1 MKGKNRRGGPGGLVA
16 LAMFLAV
23 FVWLSVFLGAGQ
35 DAPVQAV
42 PLEGLPENANPILFR
57 ETGSGVFLEAWSVR
71 GTAFLQLDEKGR
83 ESARVSIPSTTSAA
97 KPRGDSLFLL
107 TDDGTISQYGQG
119 LQLLAQWETPTPT
132 VFFSPH
138 YDFSPAGDLYAGEGA
153 VLTLYPRGGEA
164 AEREFEGEIR
174 FLQVTPQGQLYVY
187 AGGTLYH
194 SGDGSLQGLSPV
206 SGGKEPFA
214 LLGEEGWVDVSGGV
228 YRLEQGSPRL
238 VTDLG
243 LLPVV
248 GTESLYAGSEQGFAV
263 GQGTGAITW
272 YGWDGSVL
280 GSCLVPTTLRA
291 VTPSLA
297 LCGADGALALAQ
309 TGFAAPAATPTPTP
323 APSQEPEETPTPA
336 PSEEPEETP
345 TPAPSEEPEG
355 TPTPAPSQEPEE
367 APTPAPSEEP
377 EETPTPAPSEEPE
390 ETPTPAPSEEP
401 EETPTPAPSQEP
413 GESPAPTPVPPP
425 AGWAPELQGDK
436 IYAPL
441 GAAVEDL
448 RNYFKPMAV
457 KVLTPEGEAVYYG
470 NLATGMTVE
479 EYTIVVP
486 GDCDGTGACN
496 DRDVQA
502 AQAHLLEE
510 TLLEGPC
517 RLAADLD
524 GDGEVTPEDLVLFD
538 TLAPAS

>member
-1 MKGKNRRGGPGGLVA
+1 MKGKNRRGGPGALVA

-35 DAPVQAV
+35 DAPAQAV
-42 PLEGLPENANPILFR
+42 PLEVLPVNAKPALFQQEGDAVWLGVGGMFQSVLYRLDSQGQILN
-57 ETGSGVFLEAWSVR
+57 TAAVEA
-71 GTAFLQLDEKGR
+71 EP
-83 ESARVSIPSTTSAA
+83 VSIC
-97 KPRGDSLFLL
+97 KRGDSLFFWKN
-107 TDDGTISQYGQG
+107 TGPQGQID
-119 LQLLAQWETPTPT
+119 Q
-132 VFFSPH
+132 FSPALTPMTSWDSPVT
-138 YDFSPAGDLYAGEGA
+138 YVFLSCFDFSPAGDLYAGEGA

-194 SGDGSLQGLSPV
+194 SGDGSFQRLSPV

-228 YRLEQGSPRL
+228 YRLENGSPRL

-243 LLPVV
+243 LPPVV
-248 GTESLYAGSEQGFAV
+248 GTEPLYAGDEQGFAV
-263 GQGTGAITW
+263 GQNSGEITW

-280 GSCLVPTTLRA
+280 GSCLVPTPLRA

-297 LCGADGALALAQ
+297 LCGGDGALALAQ

-323 APSQEPEETPTPA
+323 
-336 PSEEPEETP
+336 

-355 TPTPAPSQEPEE
+355 TPTPAPSEEPEE
-367 APTPAPSEEP
+367 TPSPAPSEEP
-377 EETPTPAPSEEPE
+377 EGTPSPAPSQEPGETPTPVPSEEPE
-390 ETPTPAPSEEP
+390 GTPSPAPSQEP
-401 EETPTPAPSQEP
+401 GETPTPAPSQGPE
-413 GESPAPTPVPPP
+413 ESPAPTPAPPP

-436 IYAPL
+436 IYVPL

>member
-1 MKGKNRRGGPGGLVA
+1 MKGKNRRGGPGALVA

-35 DAPVQAV
+35 DAPAQAV
-42 PLEGLPENANPILFR
+42 PLEGLPVNAQPALFQQEGDAVWLGVGGMFQSVLYRLDSQGQILN
-57 ETGSGVFLEAWSVR
+57 
-71 GTAFLQLDEKGR
+71 TAAVEG
-83 ESARVSIPSTTSAA
+83 EPVSIC
-97 KPRGDSLFLL
+97 KRGDSLFFWKD
-107 TDDGTISQYGQG
+107 TGPKGQID
-119 LQLLAQWETPTPT
+119 Q
-132 VFFSPH
+132 FSPALTPMTSWDSPVT
-138 YDFSPAGDLYAGEGA
+138 YVFLSCFDFSPAGDLYAGEGA

-214 LLGEEGWVDVSGGV
+214 LLGEEGWVDVSGVV

-248 GTESLYAGSEQGFAV
+248 GTESLYAGDKQGFAV
-263 GQGTGAITW
+263 GQDTGAITW

-280 GSCLVPTTLRA
+280 GSCLVPTPLRA

-309 TGFAAPAATPTPTP
+309 TGFAAPAATPTPM
-323 APSQEPEETPTPA
+323 
-336 PSEEPEETP
+336 
-345 TPAPSEEPEG
+345 PAPSEEPEG
-355 TPTPAPSQEPEE
+355 
-367 APTPAPSEEP
+367 
-377 EETPTPAPSEEPE
+377 
-390 ETPTPAPSEEP
+390 TPTPAPSEEP

-413 GESPAPTPVPPP
+413 GESPAPTPAPPP

-436 IYAPL
+436 IYVPL

>member
-1 MKGKNRRGGPGGLVA
+1 MKGKNRRGGPGALVA

-42 PLEGLPENANPILFR
+42 PLEGLPVNAQPILFQ
-57 ETGSGVFLEAWSVR
+57 ETESGVFLEAWSVR

-83 ESARVSIPSTTSAA
+83 ESARTSIPSTTSAA
-97 KPRGDSLFLL
+97 KPRGGSLFLL
-107 TDDGTISQYGQG
+107 TEDGTVSQYSQG
-119 LQLLAQWETPTPT
+119 LQLLAQWQTPTPT
-132 VFFSPH
+132 VFLYP

-153 VLTLYPRGGEA
+153 VLTLYPRGGGGEA
-164 AEREFEGEIR
+164 ADREFEGEIR

-194 SGDGSLQGLSPV
+194 SGDGSFQRLSPV

-228 YRLEQGSPRL
+228 YRLENGSPRL

-243 LLPVV
+243 LPPVV
-248 GTESLYAGSEQGFAV
+248 GTEPLYAGDEQGFAV
-263 GQGTGAITW
+263 GQNSGEITW

-280 GSCLVPTTLRA
+280 GSCLVPTPLRA

-297 LCGADGALALAQ
+297 LCGGDGALALAQ
-309 TGFAAPAATPTPTP
+309 TGFAAPAATPTP
-323 APSQEPEETPTPA
+323 TPTPA

-355 TPTPAPSQEPEE
+355 TPTPAPS
-367 APTPAPSEEP
+367 EEP
-377 EETPTPAPSEEPE
+377 EGTPTPAPSEEPE
-390 ETPTPAPSEEP
+390 GTPSPAPSEEPEGTPSPAPSQEPGETPTPAPSEGP
-401 EETPTPAPSQEP
+401 EEAPTPTPA
-413 GESPAPTPVPPP
+413 PPP

-436 IYAPL
+436 IYVPL

>member
-345 TPAPSEEPEG
+345 TPAPS
-355 TPTPAPSQEPEE
+355 
-367 APTPAPSEEP
+367 
-377 EETPTPAPSEEPE
+377 
-390 ETPTPAPSEEP
+390 
-401 EETPTPAPSQEP
+401 QEP

>member
-1 MKGKNRRGGPGGLVA
+1 M
-16 LAMFLAV
+16 
-23 FVWLSVFLGAGQ
+23 
-35 DAPVQAV
+35 
-42 PLEGLPENANPILFR
+42 
-57 ETGSGVFLEAWSVR
+57 R
-71 GTAFLQLDEKGR
+71 GTAFLQLDERG
-83 ESARVSIPSTTSAA
+83 ARAPEFPSLPTSAA

-107 TDDGTISQYGQG
+107 TEDGTVSQYSQA
-119 LQLLAQWETPTPT
+119 LQLLAQWQTPTPT
-132 VFFSPH
+132 VFLYP

-243 LLPVV
+243 LPPVV
-248 GTESLYAGSEQGFAV
+248 GTEALYAGDKQGFAV
-263 GQGTGAITW
+263 GQDTGAITW

-280 GSCLVPTTLRA
+280 GSCLVPTPLRA

-309 TGFAAPAATPTPTP
+309 TGFAAPAATPT
-323 APSQEPEETPTPA
+323 
-336 PSEEPEETP
+336 
-345 TPAPSEEPEG
+345 
-355 TPTPAPSQEPEE
+355 
-367 APTPAPSEEP
+367 PTPAPSEEP

-401 EETPTPAPSQEP
+401 EETPTPAPSEEP
-413 GESPAPTPVPPP
+413 EETPTPAPSEEPRKRLCPLPARSRRGRLRPLPVRNRRRRPPQLPARSRGKALLPPRRPRPP
-425 AGWAPELQGDK
+425 AGPQSC
-436 IYAPL
+436 
-441 GAAVEDL
+441 
-448 RNYFKPMAV
+448 R
-457 KVLTPEGEAVYYG
+457 
-470 NLATGMTVE
+470 
-479 EYTIVVP
+479 
-486 GDCDGTGACN
+486 GTRFTCPWGRRWRTC
-496 DRDVQA
+496 
-502 AQAHLLEE
+502 EI
-510 TLLEGPC
+510 TLSPW
-517 RLAADLD
+517 R
-524 GDGEVTPEDLVLFD
+524 
-538 TLAPAS
+538 

>member
-1 MKGKNRRGGPGGLVA
+1 MKGKNRLGGPGALVA

-35 DAPVQAV
+35 DAPAQAV
-42 PLEGLPENANPILFR
+42 PLEGLPVNAQPALFQQEGDAVWLGVGGMFQSVLYRLDSQGQILN
-57 ETGSGVFLEAWSVR
+57 TAAVEA
-71 GTAFLQLDEKGR
+71 EP
-83 ESARVSIPSTTSAA
+83 VSIC
-97 KPRGDSLFLL
+97 KRGDSLFFWKN
-107 TDDGTISQYGQG
+107 TGPQGQID
-119 LQLLAQWETPTPT
+119 Q
-132 VFFSPH
+132 FSPALTPMTSWDSPVT
-138 YDFSPAGDLYAGEGA
+138 YVFLSCFDFSPAGDLYAGEGA

-243 LLPVV
+243 DSPVV
-248 GTESLYAGSEQGFAV
+248 GTEPLYAGDKQGFAV
-263 GQGTGAITW
+263 GQDSGEITW

-280 GSCLVPTTLRA
+280 GSCLVPTPLRA

-297 LCGADGALALAQ
+297 LCGGDGALALAQ

-323 APSQEPEETPTPA
+323 
-336 PSEEPEETP
+336 

-355 TPTPAPSQEPEE
+355 TPTPAPS
-367 APTPAPSEEP
+367 EEP
-377 EETPTPAPSEEPE
+377 EGTPTPAPSEEPE

-401 EETPTPAPSQEP
+401 EETPTPAPSQGPE
-413 GESPAPTPVPPP
+413 ESPAPTPAPPP

-436 IYAPL
+436 IYVPL

>member
-1 MKGKNRRGGPGGLVA
+1 MKGKNRRGGPGALVA

-42 PLEGLPENANPILFR
+42 PLEGLPVNAQPILFQ
-57 ETGSGVFLEAWSVR
+57 ETESGVFLEAWSVR

-83 ESARVSIPSTTSAA
+83 ESARTSIPSTTSAA
-97 KPRGDSLFLL
+97 KPRGGSLFLL
-107 TDDGTISQYGQG
+107 TEDGTVSQYSQG
-119 LQLLAQWETPTPT
+119 LQLLAQWQTPTPT
-132 VFFSPH
+132 VFLYP

-153 VLTLYPRGGEA
+153 VLTLYPRGGGGEA
-164 AEREFEGEIR
+164 ADREFEGEIR

-194 SGDGSLQGLSPV
+194 SGDGSFQRLSPV

-228 YRLEQGSPRL
+228 YRLENGSPRL

-243 LLPVV
+243 LPPVV
-248 GTESLYAGSEQGFAV
+248 GTEPLYAGDEQGFAV
-263 GQGTGAITW
+263 GQNSGEITW

-280 GSCLVPTTLRA
+280 GSCLVPTPLRA

-297 LCGADGALALAQ
+297 LCGGDGALALAQ
-309 TGFAAPAATPTPTP
+309 TGFAAPAATPTP
-323 APSQEPEETPTPA
+323 TPTPA

-355 TPTPAPSQEPEE
+355 TPTPAPSEGPEE
-367 APTPAPSEEP
+367 APTP
-377 EETPTPAPSEEPE
+377 TPA
-390 ETPTPAPSEEP
+390 
-401 EETPTPAPSQEP
+401 
-413 GESPAPTPVPPP
+413 PPP

-436 IYAPL
+436 IYVPL

>member
-1 MKGKNRRGGPGGLVA
+1 MKGKNRLGGPGALVA

-35 DAPVQAV
+35 DAPAQAV
-42 PLEGLPENANPILFR
+42 PLEGLPVNAQPALFQQEGDAVWLGVGGMFQSVLYRLDSQGQILN
-57 ETGSGVFLEAWSVR
+57 TAAVEA
-71 GTAFLQLDEKGR
+71 EP
-83 ESARVSIPSTTSAA
+83 VSIC
-97 KPRGDSLFLL
+97 KRGDSLFFWKN
-107 TDDGTISQYGQG
+107 TGPQGQID
-119 LQLLAQWETPTPT
+119 Q
-132 VFFSPH
+132 FSPALTPMTSWDSPVT
-138 YDFSPAGDLYAGEGA
+138 YVFLSCFDFSPAGDLYAGEGA

-243 LLPVV
+243 DSPVV
-248 GTESLYAGSEQGFAV
+248 GTEPLYAGDKQGFAV
-263 GQGTGAITW
+263 GQDSGEITW

-280 GSCLVPTTLRA
+280 GSCLVPTPLRA

-297 LCGADGALALAQ
+297 LCGGDGALALAQ

-323 APSQEPEETPTPA
+323 
-336 PSEEPEETP
+336 

-355 TPTPAPSQEPEE
+355 
-367 APTPAPSEEP
+367 
-377 EETPTPAPSEEPE
+377 
-390 ETPTPAPSEEP
+390 TPTPAPSEEP
-401 EETPTPAPSQEP
+401 EETPTPAPSQGPE
-413 GESPAPTPVPPP
+413 ESPAPTPAPPP

-436 IYAPL
+436 IYVPL

>member
-1 MKGKNRRGGPGGLVA
+1 MRRMKGKNRLGGPGALVA

-35 DAPVQAV
+35 DAPAQAV
-42 PLEGLPENANPILFR
+42 PLEGLPVNAKPALFQQEGDTVWLVVGGMFQSGLYRLDSQGQILN
-57 ETGSGVFLEAWSVR
+57 TAAVEA
-71 GTAFLQLDEKGR
+71 EP
-83 ESARVSIPSTTSAA
+83 VSIC
-97 KPRGDSLFLL
+97 KRGDSLFFWKN
-107 TDDGTISQYGQG
+107 TGPQGQID
-119 LQLLAQWETPTPT
+119 Q
-132 VFFSPH
+132 FSPALTPMTSWDSPVT
-138 YDFSPAGDLYAGEGA
+138 YVFLSCFDFSPAGDLYAGEGA

-243 LLPVV
+243 RPPVV
-248 GTESLYAGSEQGFAV
+248 GTESLYAGDKQGFAV
-263 GQGTGAITW
+263 GQDGGAITW

-280 GSCLVPTTLRA
+280 GSRLVPTPLRA

-297 LCGADGALALAQ
+297 LCGGDGALALAQ
-309 TGFAAPAATPTPTP
+309 TGFAAPAATPTP
-323 APSQEPEETPTPA
+323 TPTPA

-355 TPTPAPSQEPEE
+355 TPTPAPSEEPEGT
-367 APTPAPSEEP
+367 PTPAPSEEP

-390 ETPTPAPSEEP
+390 ETPTPAPSEGP
-401 EETPTPAPSQEP
+401 EEAPTPAPSEEP
-413 GESPAPTPVPPP
+413 EESPAPTPAPPP

-436 IYAPL
+436 IYVPL

>member
-1 MKGKNRRGGPGGLVA
+1 MKGKNRRGGPGALVA

-35 DAPVQAV
+35 DAPAQAV
-42 PLEGLPENANPILFR
+42 PLEGLPVNAKPALFQQEGDTVWLGVGGMFQSVLYRLDSQGQILN
-57 ETGSGVFLEAWSVR
+57 TAAVEA
-71 GTAFLQLDEKGR
+71 EP
-83 ESARVSIPSTTSAA
+83 VSIC
-97 KPRGDSLFLL
+97 KRGDSLFFWKN
-107 TDDGTISQYGQG
+107 TGPQGQID
-119 LQLLAQWETPTPT
+119 Q
-132 VFFSPH
+132 FSPALTPMTSWDSPVT
-138 YDFSPAGDLYAGEGA
+138 YVFLSCFDFSPAGDLYAGEGA

-243 LLPVV
+243 RPPVV
-248 GTESLYAGSEQGFAV
+248 GTESLYAGDKQGFAV
-263 GQGTGAITW
+263 GQGGGAITW

-280 GSCLVPTTLRA
+280 GSCLVPGSLRA

-323 APSQEPEETPTPA
+323 TPV

-345 TPAPSEEPEG
+345 TPAPSG
-355 TPTPAPSQEPEE
+355 
-367 APTPAPSEEP
+367 
-377 EETPTPAPSEEPE
+377 
-390 ETPTPAPSEEP
+390 EP

-413 GESPAPTPVPPP
+413 GESPAPTPAPPP

-436 IYAPL
+436 IYVPL

>member
-1 MKGKNRRGGPGGLVA
+1 MRRMKGKNRRGRPGALVA

-35 DAPVQAV
+35 DAPAQAV
-42 PLEGLPENANPILFR
+42 PLEGLPVNAKPILFQ
-57 ETGSGVFLEAWSVR
+57 ETESGVFLEAWSVR
-71 GTAFLQLDEKGR
+71 GTAFLQLDEKGC
-83 ESARVSIPSTTSAA
+83 ESARTSIPSTTSAA
-97 KPRGDSLFLL
+97 KPRGGSLFLL
-107 TDDGTISQYGQG
+107 TEDGTVSQYSQG
-119 LQLLAQWETPTPT
+119 LQLLAQWQTPTPT
-132 VFFSPH
+132 VFLYP

-153 VLTLYPRGGEA
+153 ALTLYPRGGEA

-194 SGDGSLQGLSPV
+194 SGDGSFQRLSPV

-228 YRLEQGSPRL
+228 YRLENGSPRL

-243 LLPVV
+243 LPPVV
-248 GTESLYAGSEQGFAV
+248 GTEPLYAGDEQGFAV
-263 GQGTGAITW
+263 GQNSGEITW

-280 GSCLVPTTLRA
+280 GSCLVPTPLRA

-297 LCGADGALALAQ
+297 LCGGDGALALAQ
-309 TGFAAPAATPTPTP
+309 TGFAAPAATPTPT
-323 APSQEPEETPTPA
+323 
-336 PSEEPEETP
+336 
-345 TPAPSEEPEG
+345 
-355 TPTPAPSQEPEE
+355 
-367 APTPAPSEEP
+367 PTPAPSEEP

-401 EETPTPAPSQEP
+401 EETPTPAPSEEP
-413 GESPAPTPVPPP
+413 EGTPTPAPSEEPEESPAPTPAPPP

-436 IYAPL
+436 IYVPL

-538 TLAPAS
+538 TLVPAS

>member
-1 MKGKNRRGGPGGLVA
+1 MRRMKGKNRRGGPGALVA

-35 DAPVQAV
+35 DAPAQAV
-42 PLEGLPENANPILFR
+42 PLEGLPVNAKPILFR

-119 LQLLAQWETPTPT
+119 LQLLAQWQTPTTT
-132 VFFSPH
+132 VFLYP

-153 VLTLYPRGGEA
+153 VLTLYPRGGET

-243 LLPVV
+243 RPPVV
-248 GTESLYAGSEQGFAV
+248 GTEPLYAGDKQGFAV
-263 GQGTGAITW
+263 GQGSGEITW

-280 GSCLVPTTLRA
+280 GSCLVPGSLRA

-323 APSQEPEETPTPA
+323 APS
-336 PSEEPEETP
+336 EEPEETP

-355 TPTPAPSQEPEE
+355 T
-367 APTPAPSEEP
+367 PTPAPSEEP

-401 EETPTPAPSQEP
+401 EETPTPVPSQEP
-413 GESPAPTPVPPP
+413 EESPAPTPAPPP

-436 IYAPL
+436 IYVPL

>member
-1 MKGKNRRGGPGGLVA
+1 MRRMKGKNRLGGPGALVA

-35 DAPVQAV
+35 DAPAQAV
-42 PLEGLPENANPILFR
+42 PLEGLPVNAQPALFQQEGDAVWLGVGGMFQSVLYRLDSQGQILN
-57 ETGSGVFLEAWSVR
+57 TAAVEA
-71 GTAFLQLDEKGR
+71 EP
-83 ESARVSIPSTTSAA
+83 VSIC
-97 KPRGDSLFLL
+97 KRGDSLFFWKN
-107 TDDGTISQYGQG
+107 TGPQGQID
-119 LQLLAQWETPTPT
+119 Q
-132 VFFSPH
+132 FSPALTPMTSWDSPVT
-138 YDFSPAGDLYAGEGA
+138 YVFLSCFDFSPAGDLYAGEGA

-243 LLPVV
+243 DSPVV
-248 GTESLYAGSEQGFAV
+248 GTEPLYAGDKQGFAV
-263 GQGTGAITW
+263 GQDSGEITW

-280 GSCLVPTTLRA
+280 GSCLVPTPLRA

-297 LCGADGALALAQ
+297 LCGGDGALALAQ

-323 APSQEPEETPTPA
+323 
-336 PSEEPEETP
+336 

-355 TPTPAPSQEPEE
+355 
-367 APTPAPSEEP
+367 
-377 EETPTPAPSEEPE
+377 
-390 ETPTPAPSEEP
+390 TPTPAPSEEP
-401 EETPTPAPSQEP
+401 EETPTPAPSQGPE
-413 GESPAPTPVPPP
+413 ESPAPTPAPPP

-436 IYAPL
+436 IYVPL

>member
-1 MKGKNRRGGPGGLVA
+1 MNQSA
-16 LAMFLAV
+16 LYRLDSQGQILNTAAV
-23 FVWLSVFLGAGQ
+23 
-35 DAPVQAV
+35 
-42 PLEGLPENANPILFR
+42 EGEP
-57 ETGSGVFLEAWSVR
+57 
-71 GTAFLQLDEKGR
+71 
-83 ESARVSIPSTTSAA
+83 VSIC
-97 KPRGDSLFLL
+97 KRGDSLFFWKD
-107 TDDGTISQYGQG
+107 TGPKGQIDQFSPA
-119 LQLLAQWETPTPT
+119 LTPTT
-132 VFFSPH
+132 SWDSHVIYVFLSCF
-138 YDFSPAGDLYAGEGA
+138 DFSPAGDLYAGKGA
-153 VLTLYPRGGEA
+153 VLTLYPRGGGGEA
-164 AEREFEGEIR
+164 ADREFEGEIR

-248 GTESLYAGSEQGFAV
+248 GTEFLYAGSEQGFAV
-263 GQGTGAITW
+263 GQDSGAITW
-272 YGWDGSVL
+272 YGWDGAVL
-280 GSCLVPTTLRA
+280 GSCLVPGSLRA

-323 APSQEPEETPTPA
+323 APSQEPEGTPTPA
-336 PSEEPEETP
+336 PSGEPEETP
-345 TPAPSEEPEG
+345 TPAPSEEP
-355 TPTPAPSQEPEE
+355 
-367 APTPAPSEEP
+367 
-377 EETPTPAPSEEPE
+377 
-390 ETPTPAPSEEP
+390 
-401 EETPTPAPSQEP
+401 
-413 GESPAPTPVPPP
+413 GESPAPTPAPPP

-436 IYAPL
+436 IYVPL

>member
-1 MKGKNRRGGPGGLVA
+1 MKGKNRRGGPGALVA

-35 DAPVQAV
+35 DAPAQAV
-42 PLEGLPENANPILFR
+42 PLEGLPVNAQPALFQQEGDAVWLGVGGMFQSVLYRLDSQGQILN
-57 ETGSGVFLEAWSVR
+57 TAAVEA
-71 GTAFLQLDEKGR
+71 EP
-83 ESARVSIPSTTSAA
+83 VSIC
-97 KPRGDSLFLL
+97 KRGDSLFFWKN
-107 TDDGTISQYGQG
+107 TGPQGQID
-119 LQLLAQWETPTPT
+119 Q
-132 VFFSPH
+132 FSPALTPMTSWDSPVT
-138 YDFSPAGDLYAGEGA
+138 YVFLSCFDFSPAGDLYAGEGA

-243 LLPVV
+243 RPPVV
-248 GTESLYAGSEQGFAV
+248 GTESLYAGDKQGFAV
-263 GQGTGAITW
+263 GQDGGAITW

-280 GSCLVPTTLRA
+280 GSCLVPGSLRA

-309 TGFAAPAATPTPTP
+309 TGFAAPAATP
-323 APSQEPEETPTPA
+323 
-336 PSEEPEETP
+336 
-345 TPAPSEEPEG
+345 
-355 TPTPAPSQEPEE
+355 
-367 APTPAPSEEP
+367 
-377 EETPTPAPSEEPE
+377 TPTPAPSEEPE

-436 IYAPL
+436 IYVPL

>member
-1 MKGKNRRGGPGGLVA
+1 MKGKNRLGGPGALVA

-35 DAPVQAV
+35 DAPAQAV
-42 PLEGLPENANPILFR
+42 PLEGLPVNAKPALFQQEGDTVWLGVGGMFQSVLYRLDSQGQILN
-57 ETGSGVFLEAWSVR
+57 TAAVEA
-71 GTAFLQLDEKGR
+71 EP
-83 ESARVSIPSTTSAA
+83 VSIC
-97 KPRGDSLFLL
+97 KRGDSLFFWKN
-107 TDDGTISQYGQG
+107 TGPQGQID
-119 LQLLAQWETPTPT
+119 Q
-132 VFFSPH
+132 FSPALTPMTSWDSPVT
-138 YDFSPAGDLYAGEGA
+138 YVFLSCFDFSPAGDLYAGEGA

-243 LLPVV
+243 RPPVV
-248 GTESLYAGSEQGFAV
+248 GTESLYAGDKQGFAV
-263 GQGTGAITW
+263 GQDGGAITW

-280 GSCLVPTTLRA
+280 GSRLVPTPLRA

-297 LCGADGALALAQ
+297 LCGGDGALALAQ
-309 TGFAAPAATPTPTP
+309 TGFAAPAATP
-323 APSQEPEETPTPA
+323 
-336 PSEEPEETP
+336 
-345 TPAPSEEPEG
+345 
-355 TPTPAPSQEPEE
+355 
-367 APTPAPSEEP
+367 
-377 EETPTPAPSEEPE
+377 
-390 ETPTPAPSEEP
+390 
-401 EETPTPAPSQEP
+401 TPTPAPSQEP

-436 IYAPL
+436 IYVPL

-502 AQAHLLEE
+502 AQAHLLGEA
-510 TLLEGPC
+510 LLEGPC

>member
-1 MKGKNRRGGPGGLVA
+1 MKGKNRRGGPGALVA
-16 LAMFLAV
+16 LAMFLTV

-42 PLEGLPENANPILFR
+42 PLEGLPVNAKPALFQQEGDTVWLGVGGMFQSVLYRLDSQGQILN
-57 ETGSGVFLEAWSVR
+57 TAAVEA
-71 GTAFLQLDEKGR
+71 EP
-83 ESARVSIPSTTSAA
+83 VSIFR
-97 KPRGDSLFLL
+97 RGDSLFFWKN
-107 TDDGTISQYGQG
+107 TGPQGQID
-119 LQLLAQWETPTPT
+119 Q
-132 VFFSPH
+132 FSPTLTPMTSWDSH
-138 YDFSPAGDLYAGEGA
+138 VIYVFLSCFDFSPAGDLYAGEGA

-194 SGDGSLQGLSPV
+194 SGDGSFQRLSPV

-228 YRLEQGSPRL
+228 YRLENGSPRL

-243 LLPVV
+243 LPPVV
-248 GTESLYAGSEQGFAV
+248 GTEPLYAGDEQGFAM
-263 GQGTGAITW
+263 GQNSGEITW

-280 GSCLVPTTLRA
+280 GSCLVPTPLRA

-297 LCGADGALALAQ
+297 LCGGDGALALAQ
-309 TGFAAPAATPTPTP
+309 TGFAAPAATPTPT
-323 APSQEPEETPTPA
+323 
-336 PSEEPEETP
+336 
-345 TPAPSEEPEG
+345 
-355 TPTPAPSQEPEE
+355 
-367 APTPAPSEEP
+367 PTPAPSEEP

-401 EETPTPAPSQEP
+401 EETPTPAPSQGPE
-413 GESPAPTPVPPP
+413 ESPAPTPAPPP

-436 IYAPL
+436 IYVPL

-538 TLAPAS
+538 TLVPAS

>member
-1 MKGKNRRGGPGGLVA
+1 MKGKNRLGGPGALVA

-35 DAPVQAV
+35 DAPAQAV
-42 PLEGLPENANPILFR
+42 PLEGLPVNAKPALFQQEGDTVWLGVGGMFQSVLYRLDSQGQILN
-57 ETGSGVFLEAWSVR
+57 TAAVEA
-71 GTAFLQLDEKGR
+71 EP
-83 ESARVSIPSTTSAA
+83 VSIC
-97 KPRGDSLFLL
+97 KRGDSLFFWKN
-107 TDDGTISQYGQG
+107 TGPQGQID
-119 LQLLAQWETPTPT
+119 Q
-132 VFFSPH
+132 FSPALTPMTSWDSPVT
-138 YDFSPAGDLYAGEGA
+138 YVFLSCFDFSPAGDLYAGEGA

-243 LLPVV
+243 RPPVV
-248 GTESLYAGSEQGFAV
+248 GTESLYAGDKQGFAV
-263 GQGTGAITW
+263 GQDGGAITW

-323 APSQEPEETPTPA
+323 TPA

-355 TPTPAPSQEPEE
+355 CK
-367 APTPAPSEEP
+367 
-377 EETPTPAPSEEPE
+377 
-390 ETPTPAPSEEP
+390 
-401 EETPTPAPSQEP
+401 
-413 GESPAPTPVPPP
+413 
-425 AGWAPELQGDK
+425 L
-436 IYAPL
+436 
-441 GAAVEDL
+441 
-448 RNYFKPMAV
+448 
-457 KVLTPEGEAVYYG
+457 
-470 NLATGMTVE
+470 
-479 EYTIVVP
+479 
-486 GDCDGTGACN
+486 
-496 DRDVQA
+496 
-502 AQAHLLEE
+502 
-510 TLLEGPC
+510 
-517 RLAADLD
+517 
-524 GDGEVTPEDLVLFD
+524 
-538 TLAPAS
+538 